1 MELSRRTVLRAGLG
15 VGTTLALGACGG
27 TSLEAAAGEPV
38 RLTYWSW
45 LKGLDKVTDIWNA
58 KNPHVQV
65 ETVWIKSGNQGG
77 YQKLFSALASGG
89 GPDLAHVELR
99 QASAFMMV
107 DGLVD
112 TTQYGADAVTDRFEA
127 SVLNQVTFNGGV
139 YGLPQDSGPTAFF
152 YRTDIMEAIG
162 AEPPATWQDWAA
174 VAREYRAADRYLECF
189 PIADGG
195 YFCAYAMQAGANW
208 FQIDGDSWV
217 IDMTDDATLEVAA
230 FFDRAIDEDLVNV
243 SISPFSPG
251 WFAAAGTGQL
261 GAITSASWADALIE
275 GVGGTEGLWR
285 VAPMPRWT
293 GGFGSAQ
300 LGGSTVAT
308 MSSSRHPQEAT
319 DFAMWMTTDP
329 EAIDAQILHCGI
341 GWSPVSDYIGTPRL
355 QPSEFFGGQN
365 YNTEVFVP
373 AAQQQNPN
381 WSWAPTTQQV
391 FNVLSDG
398 FRTKLT
404 DGVPLVDSCRA
415 TQDATVRMLKNKGLN
430 VRAA

>member
-1 MELSRRTVLRAGLG
+1 MDVSRRSVLRAGLG
-15 VGTTLALGACGG
+15 LGMVAALGACGIRPEPMTAGG
-27 TSLEAAAGEPV
+27 TV
-38 RLTYWSW
+38 HLTYWSW
-45 LKGLDKVTDIWNA
+45 LKNLQQVCDIWNA
-58 KNPHVQV
+58 KNPGVQV
-65 ETVWIKSGNQGG
+65 QAVSIKSGNQGG
-77 YQKLFSALASGG
+77 YQKLFSAIASGG
-89 GPDLAHVELR
+89 GPDLAQVELR

-107 DGLVD
+107 DGLTD
-112 TTQYGADAVTDRFEA
+112 MTQYGAAAVTDRFER
-127 SVLNQVTFNGGV
+127 SVINQVTFNGGV

-152 YRTDIMEAIG
+152 YRNDLM
-162 AEPPATWQDWAA
+162 AEVGGTPPASWEDWAA
-174 VAREYRAADRYLECF
+174 LAREYRAAGRYLECF

-195 YFCAYAMQAGANW
+195 YFGAYAMQAGANW

-217 IDMTDDATLEVAA
+217 IDMTDDATLEVAS
-230 FFDRAIDEDLVNV
+230 FFDRAIDEDIVDV

-251 WFAAAGTGQL
+251 WFAAAGNGGL
-261 GAITSASWADALIE
+261 GAITSASWADALIQ
-275 GVGGTEGLWR
+275 GVGGTAGQWR
-285 VAPMPRWT
+285 VAPMPRWQ

-308 MSSSRHPQEAT
+308 MSSSRHPKEAT
-319 DFAMWMTTDP
+319 DFAVWLTTDP
-329 EAIDAQILHCGI
+329 EAIDAQITHCGI

-365 YNTEVFVP
+365 YNTDVFAP
-373 AAQQQNPN
+373 AAEQQNPD

-404 DGVPLVDSCRA
+404 QGVSLVDSCRMA
-415 TQDATVRMLKNKGLN
+415 QEATVGMLRNKGLN